1 MNYSNAALYGS
12 GTNYSSSA
20 LAGMGRLKS
29 ISMLLR
35 AKTPKG
41 SAAAKA
47 KMAYLRSLRRRRRT
61 SGGAIRGGASLTPEK
76 LKELR
81 AKYMDYRNQ
90 FKAIPIYRPQ

>member
-12 GTNYSSSA
+12 GTNYSSAA
-20 LAGMGRLKS
+20 LAGNGRLKS

-47 KMAYLRSLRRRRRT
+47 KMAYLRSLRRHRRT
-61 SGGAIRGGASLTPEK
+61 SGGAIRGGASISPRNLQTK
-76 LKELR
+76 ILQ
-81 AKYMDYRNQ
+81 YRNDLRR
-90 FKAIPIYRPQ
+90 AIPSPY